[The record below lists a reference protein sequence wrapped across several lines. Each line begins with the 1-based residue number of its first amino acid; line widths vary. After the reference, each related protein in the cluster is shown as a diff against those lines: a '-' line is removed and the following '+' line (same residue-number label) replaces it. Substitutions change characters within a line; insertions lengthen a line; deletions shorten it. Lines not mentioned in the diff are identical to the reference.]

1 MRTPLGRVRGHGSA
15 KSGTGHF
22 IAQRATAIALLVL
35 AVWFAI
41 AAAVSIDNYNDAIAF
56 VRAPWNAVGLVLLML
71 AGLYHMMIGMQ
82 EIVEDY
88 IAKPG
93 TRATLLLL
101 NVFLCAA
108 LAAAAIW
115 AVVQINFGW

>member
-1 MRTPLGRVRGHGSA
+1 
-15 KSGTGHF
+15 
-22 IAQRATAIALLVL
+22 
-35 AVWFAI
+35 
-41 AAAVSIDNYNDAIAF
+41 
-56 VRAPWNAVGLVLLML
+56 ML

-108 LAAAAIW
+108 LAAAATW